1 MLALTVFKQTKGTGF
16 AYNKALK
23 ATPFG
28 RSDAFTRGGF
38 AIMPHATAPLSLMLY
53 AMMKYCCCNCH
64 SKFPCKEAVD
74 GYKLGSKKGFLCPF
88 CKANLTELFF
98 SGGKKRLKFDSKA
111 HEKWVSFSGLVGIV
125 TFITMFVISE
135 GSWITFLVTL
145 GVILSYLLCGYLR
158 WGFTPYP
165 NVIGTKEL

>member
-1 MLALTVFKQTKGTGF
+1 MGPLRDYSPMLAPQ
-16 AYNKALK
+16 
-23 ATPFG
+23 
-28 RSDAFTRGGF
+28 
-38 AIMPHATAPLSLMLY
+38 SLVLY

-64 SKFPCKEAVD
+64 RKFPCNEAVD

-88 CKANLTELFF
+88 CKVNLTELFL
-98 SGGKKRLKFDSKA
+98 SGSKKRMKFDSKA

-125 TFITMFVISE
+125 TFIAMFVISE
-135 GSWITFLVTL
+135 GSWITFFVTL
-145 GVILSYLLCGYLR
+145 GVIFSYLLCGYLR

>member
-1 MLALTVFKQTKGTGF
+1 
-16 AYNKALK
+16 
-23 ATPFG
+23 
-28 RSDAFTRGGF
+28 
-38 AIMPHATAPLSLMLY
+38 
-53 AMMKYCCCNCH
+53 MKYCCCNCH

-74 GYKLGSKKGFLCPF
+74 GYKLGSKNGFLCPF
-88 CKANLTELFF
+88 CKANLTELFL

-125 TFITMFVISE
+125 TFIAMLVISE
-135 GSWITFLVTL
+135 GSWITFFVTL

-165 NVIGTKEL
+165 NIIGTKELWKVVLTWRITKKSGHSLRSLGRIHAGRLRHYALRACAPYLKVIRHDEILLLQLP